1 MDYLA
6 KKEIIESEL
15 RNNQDKG
22 EWVAEKINNP
32 NYK

>member
-15 RNNQDKG
+15 RNSQDKG
-22 EWVAEKINNP
+22 EWTAEKISNP